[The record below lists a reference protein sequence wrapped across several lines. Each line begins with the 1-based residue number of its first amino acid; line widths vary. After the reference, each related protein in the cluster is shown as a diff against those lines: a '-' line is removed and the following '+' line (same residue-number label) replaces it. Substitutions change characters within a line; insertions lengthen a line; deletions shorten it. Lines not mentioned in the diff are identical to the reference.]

1 VPSTRLIGPKAE
13 PGQRGQLVE
22 TGHRKISRG
31 AQVAWQSN
39 SVATASFEH
48 QHQAMD
54 PPLAQGIS
62 PAARID
68 AGRPTLKP
76 HGHFDVTLVNELFS
90 SL

>member
-1 VPSTRLIGPKAE
+1 VPSTRLIDAKAG
-13 PGQRGQLVE
+13 PGQRGELVE

-48 QHQAMD
+48 QNQAMD

-62 PAARID
+62 IAARID
-68 AGRPTLKP
+68 AGRPTLEP
-76 HGHFDVTLVNELFS
+76 RRHFDVTLVNEVFS